1 MFVLLGTHARD
12 VTSSTRTTP
21 GRLGEAGGYCS
32 CRPPRPPATVWH
44 SIPCLCSHAIQPR
57 CPPSRGLRPSLHTY
71 AHTNIRSPSPL
82 RSKKSKK
89 KKKKDKKKKRER
101 AQAALGEE
109 EKEAVVAVGGGKHAR
124 QADSSEDEYEQ
135 EDGGLADTRTPNQ
148 KHFDDMKRKRL
159 KKDIGHWTAKT
170 HREKINV
177 RFGRTG
183 GAGENRRMR
192 GAAWRARRWWCVWCV
207 CGVSC
212 VDVVG
217 GTWCPSPRHQ
227 SNLHLRCTRTSA
239 DAPY

>member
-1 MFVLLGTHARD
+1 M
-12 VTSSTRTTP
+12 
-21 GRLGEAGGYCS
+21 
-32 CRPPRPPATVWH
+32 
-44 SIPCLCSHAIQPR
+44 
-57 CPPSRGLRPSLHTY
+57 
-71 AHTNIRSPSPL
+71 
-82 RSKKSKK
+82 
-89 KKKKDKKKKRER
+89 
-101 AQAALGEE
+101 
-109 EKEAVVAVGGGKHAR
+109 VAVGGGKHAR

-217 GTWCPSPRHQ
+217 GTWCPALHRGINPIFIYDVREQAQVHPTNCFMSPIRAHHPHARAGFQ
-227 SNLHLRCTRTSA
+227 CRTCGHV
-239 DAPY
+239 

>member
-1 MFVLLGTHARD
+1 M
-12 VTSSTRTTP
+12 
-21 GRLGEAGGYCS
+21 
-32 CRPPRPPATVWH
+32 
-44 SIPCLCSHAIQPR
+44 
-57 CPPSRGLRPSLHTY
+57 
-71 AHTNIRSPSPL
+71 
-82 RSKKSKK
+82 
-89 KKKKDKKKKRER
+89 
-101 AQAALGEE
+101 GEE
-109 EKEAVVAVGGGKHAR
+109 EKGAVGAVGGGKHAR

-207 CGVSC
+207 C
-212 VDVVG
+212 VVWMLLAARG
-217 GTWCPSPRHQ
+217 ALHRGTNSISIYVVRIER
-227 SNLHLRCTRTSA
+227 LRTSLTVLYRLSA
-239 DAPY
+239 LTTHTHACRISMPDLRPCLSTTTYPRLRTLVSVKTYRRSFHDMAGTMVTG